1 MQELQKLSEKLDLL
15 LKKYGELQVENTRLK
30 KTVSDQLKEME
41 QLNRKFALLEDNMAS
56 VQLGKNVLTVNDK
69 IAVTRQIDT
78 VIGDIDKILATLND

>member
-1 MQELQKLSEKLDLL
+1 MQELQKLGEKLDLL
-15 LKKYGELQVENTRLK
+15 LKKYGELQAENTRLK

-41 QLNRKFALLEDNMAS
+41 QLNKKFASLEDNMAS
-56 VQLGKNVLTVNDK
+56 VQLGKSVLTVNDK